1 MSARSI
7 IGILRFILYSSIA
20 ITRRRSLVNYFKTQL
35 SFKAGNYWRLEDYI
49 PLKITTNLKDR
60 KNQEIVG
67 PGRSFPKSFPFFVRL
82 KSRTKMVTRG

>member
-7 IGILRFILYSSIA
+7 IGILRFILYSSVA
-20 ITRRRSLVNYFKTQL
+20 ITGRRSLLNYFKTQL

-67 PGRSFPKSFPFFVRL
+67 LGRSFPKSFPFFVRL